1 MTRLHELA
9 TQIVLVNVACQMPR
23 NIELILDE
31 CAIDDNTCLFIRD
44 LVGPPSLNLL
54 ARRIEIAVNPIDA
67 DCERIDD

>member
-1 MTRLHELA
+1 MSRLEV
-9 TQIVLVNVACQMPR
+9 ILVNVARQMSR
-23 NIELILDE
+23 NVELILDE

-54 ARRIEIAVNPIDA
+54 AQRIEIAVNPIDA